1 MNLHH
6 HVRAS
11 AWDEQCAPF
20 FPLSLAAVAIR
31 AAANNARRAAA
42 YLQGCVRSSSV
53 SVVAWQP
60 LFENIRS
67 SRHDDDDIG
76 CLHE

>member
-1 MNLHH
+1 M
-6 HVRAS
+6 R
-11 AWDEQCAPF
+11 
-20 FPLSLAAVAIR
+20 PLFSSLAAVAIR
-31 AAANNARRAAA
+31 AAAANNARRAAA

-67 SRHDDDDIG
+67 RRHDDDIG